1 MLHTSGRLPTSTT
14 ICLLVGCFLLGPPMP
29 HANSIWRCT
38 LAWKSMVDDICC
50 PPSSYFL
57 ILVSGTTPSLS
68 VCWHVIMSGPA
79 VANIFHHNHLKI
91 RSTTT
96 TALRM
101 VQIRTIKTSTAKK
114 RNTKARVRRSPVD
127 GTATVFMALGW
138 HPILPYAWMNRLGR
152 IGYRGLEIYRAVS
165 ICTNLALWR
174 RRTPLDMCLCVC
186 G

>member
-50 PPSSYFL
+50 PPTSSYFL

-91 RSTTT
+91 RSTTA

-101 VQIRTIKTSTAKK
+101 MQIRTIKTSTATKT
-114 RNTKARVRRSPVD
+114 TKARVNHIYGTLVAPDFALRLDESSRS
-127 GTATVFMALGW
+127 
-138 HPILPYAWMNRLGR
+138 HRLPW
-152 IGYRGLEIYRAVS
+152 S
-165 ICTNLALWR
+165 
-174 RRTPLDMCLCVC
+174 
-186 G
+186 